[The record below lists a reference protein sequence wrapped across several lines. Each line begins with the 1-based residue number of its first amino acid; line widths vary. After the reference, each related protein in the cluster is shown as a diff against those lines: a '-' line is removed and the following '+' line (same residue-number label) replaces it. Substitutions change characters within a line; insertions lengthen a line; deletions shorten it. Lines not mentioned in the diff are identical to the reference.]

1 MRTLPTLKTIAAA
14 ALLATAGS
22 GALAQ
27 ASGSFACIT
36 SNSAASCAQGASAL
50 SWTWTGAVFT
60 IFNAAIGGGY
70 NGYVSE
76 VYFDLTSPM
85 TVSFNLAASSAT
97 GVSFSGGANP
107 SRLPGGSSYGFTS
120 DAAFDSDRTGRGS
133 PTWGIDPGERAA
145 FSFTGATSSS
155 FDAGTLAA
163 GVHVRRLVNG
173 QSESFVTTAVPEPST
188 YALMLAGLGLVGF
201 MARRRRSA
209 V

>member
-1 MRTLPTLKTIAAA
+1 MRSLPTLKTIAAA

-85 TVSFNLAASSAT
+85 AVSFNSGASSS
-97 GVSFSGGANP
+97 GVSFAAGASP
-107 SRLPGGSSYGFTS
+107 PRLPGGNSYGFVS
-120 DAAFDSDRTGRGS
+120 DAAFDSDRRSAS
-133 PTWGIDPGERAA
+133 PTWGIDPSERAA
-145 FSFTGATSSS
+145 FSFSGAATSS

-173 QSESFVTTAVPEPST
+173 QSESFVTTPIPEPST

>member
-1 MRTLPTLKTIAAA
+1 MRTLPALRAIAAA
-14 ALLATAGS
+14 SVLATVGGS
-22 GALAQ
+22 ALAQ

-36 SNSAASCAQGASAL
+36 NNSAASCAQGASAL

-85 TVSFNLAASSAT
+85 TVSFNSGASSS
-97 GVSFSGGANP
+97 GVGFTGGASPP
-107 SRLPGGSSYGFTS
+107 SLPGGNSYGFTS

-155 FDAGTLAA
+155 FDADTLAA

-173 QSESFVTTAVPEPST
+173 RSESFVTTAIPEPST

-201 MARRRRSA
+201 MACRRRSA